1 MERRPS
7 STTDSVGQQSLLT
20 ALNQFVHAVNAMDD
34 IVMIP
39 SRLRDLEATLP
50 EISEEENNNN
60 AKAVAVPS
68 IQSGMDLYR
77 CYSMLHAI
85 RDEIIDGSKS
95 EEDEAAAAAG
105 ESADDLDDTTAASR
119 KTANMFRFH
128 LRGLFNLLHQ
138 LTATAKFLGSRYER
152 DVSQTQNQTVSTFS
166 LNM

>member
-1 MERRPS
+1 MERRSSS
-7 STTDSVGQQSLLT
+7 STDFVGQQSLLT

-39 SRLRDLEATLP
+39 SRLRDLEGTLP
-50 EISEEENNNN
+50 EISEEENNN
-60 AKAVAVPS
+60 KTVAIPS

-105 ESADDLDDTTAASR
+105 ETGDDIDGTTAASR

-128 LRGLFNLLHQ
+128 LRGLFSLLHQ
-138 LTATAKFLGSRYER
+138 LTATAKFLGSKYER
-152 DVSQTQNQTVSTFS
+152 DVTQTQNQAVSTFS